1 MSDKA
6 IFDRME
12 GCNVMEVLII
22 IVILAVVCIKEAL
35 TPSKPAI
42 KDIDEHLNI
51 ILSLPTV
58 KARQDYLRKM

>member
-1 MSDKA
+1 MGILS
-6 IFDRME
+6 
-12 GCNVMEVLII
+12 
-22 IVILAVVCIKEAL
+22 IVFILVVWGITGIKESL